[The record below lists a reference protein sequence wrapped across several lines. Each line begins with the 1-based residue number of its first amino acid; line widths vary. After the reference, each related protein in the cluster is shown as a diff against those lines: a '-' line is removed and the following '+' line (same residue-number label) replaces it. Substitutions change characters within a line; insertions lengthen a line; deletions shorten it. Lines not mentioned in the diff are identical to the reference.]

1 MLKHIKSLLVRN
13 SFLIAVSLTLII
25 AYLSLSKPIEIDIP
39 IKITFL
45 DKILHASAYFT
56 LTVSWLFALRKKS
69 NFKLI
74 SIVLF
79 LYGIL
84 MEFLQGWLTTTRQ
97 KDIYDVF
104 ANSLGI
110 VISLFVFDY
119 FYKYLKKIF
128 DS

>member
-1 MLKHIKSLLVRN
+1 MLKHTKNLLERN
-13 SFLIAVSLTLII
+13 SFLIAISLTLLI
-25 AYLSLSKPIEIDIP
+25 AYLSLSKPIEIEIP

-56 LTVSWLFALRKKS
+56 LTLSWLFALRKKS
-69 NFKLI
+69 KFKLI
-74 SIVLF
+74 SIAIF

-84 MEFLQGWLTTTRQ
+84 MEFLQGWLTNTRQ

-110 VISLFVFDY
+110 LISLFIFDS